1 MSTFMVPAGWS
12 LYNLYQYFILGFTT
26 ALRDG
31 KYVALD
37 NNGLLLPESDKIIWV
52 MDNYQTGAAS
62 VGTDSYDSNKPG
74 IPDTLQISDLF
85 ALYSEQISTPTQDA
99 GLLPTPTSAPA
110 AESPYSP
117 LHLGDAAE
125 VIGNALV
132 FDSTAVI
139 QGLQPATYSDSPV
152 QYGQFVTIANELDA
166 NTKTASATLTA
177 SIAQCVSDRLASEA
191 SINSTISGNAATA
204 ASAIASEAA
213 AREAA
218 NASLQSQ
225 IDSHGAKL
233 DVITASP
240 DILQSFNGVKDFVD
254 QLKTDE
260 QASLT
265 SAVVTLTTSIGNET
279 TRATSAEASLQTSLS
294 ALTSSVSSQIASV
307 EAEYDGKF
315 AAVGTT
321 LSKILAFLK
330 SIDQDLYSQYSLAPV
345 ASSRVISHAFGLV
358 QGGDVQMY
366 GSAGPSDHNATQIV
380 LLQNGN
386 WSDAGQQ
393 NYTGWTIK
401 SDCLPE
407 YTTITGFRFDYSNY
421 SSVFRCV
428 YVDLSAPINS
438 SFNGNNTFVITP

>member
-1 MSTFMVPAGWS
+1 MKQICCF
-12 LYNLYQYFILGFTT
+12 
-26 ALRDG
+26 LRRT
-31 KYVALD
+31 VLHLISQI
-37 NNGLLLPESDKIIWV
+37 NVKIV
-52 MDNYQTGAAS
+52 TSPYTGYE
-62 VGTDSYDSNKPG
+62 V
-74 IPDTLQISDLF
+74 LSDLIKQLS
-85 ALYSEQISTPTQDA
+85 A
-99 GLLPTPTSAPA
+99 LLPTPVPAPA
-110 AESPYSP
+110 AASSYSP

-125 VIGNALV
+125 VIGDAFV
-132 FDSTAVI
+132 FESSAVI
-139 QGLQPATYSDSPV
+139 QGLLTAIYSDSPV

-166 NTKTASATLTA
+166 NTKTATSTLTA
-177 SIAQCVSDRLASEA
+177 SIAQCTSDRLASEA
-191 SINSTISGNAATA
+191 TINSTIASNASS
-204 ASAIASEAA
+204 ASSAVSSEAA
-213 AREAA
+213 ARTNADAA
-218 NASLQSQ
+218 LQSQ
-225 IDSHGAKL
+225 IDSHTAKL

-240 DILQSFNGVKDFVD
+240 DILQSFNGVKDFID
-254 QLKTDE
+254 RLKTDE

-279 TRATSAEASLQTSLS
+279 TRASTAEASLETSIS
-294 ALTSSVSSQIASV
+294 ALTTSVASQIASA

-315 AAVGTT
+315 AAVGIT

-366 GSAGPSDHNATQIV
+366 GPAGPSDPNAMQIV

-393 NYTGWTIK
+393 NYMGWTIK

-421 SSVFRCV
+421 SSMFRCV

-438 SFNGNNTFVITP
+438 SFNGNNTFIITP